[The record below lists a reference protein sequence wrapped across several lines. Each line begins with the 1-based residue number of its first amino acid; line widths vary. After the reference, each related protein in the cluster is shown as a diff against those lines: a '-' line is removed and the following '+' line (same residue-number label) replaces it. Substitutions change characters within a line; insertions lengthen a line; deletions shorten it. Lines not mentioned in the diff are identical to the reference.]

1 MIQFYIHQNTG
12 VTTLERGTVKDV
24 AFFSNAL
31 NEELELLIYIPAN
44 YSPLYEYKILIASD
58 GKDYFQLGGIPRLA
72 DELIDGYLIENT
84 IIVGVPYKNYEDR
97 KRKYTPAGDQFEAYM
112 RFLAHELVP
121 YLDDDFSTTQV
132 GGGRALIGDSMA
144 ATISL
149 MTAIHYPNIF
159 GKAILQ
165 SPYVDELVLQ
175 GVKDAKNVDIL
186 SLYHIIGLQ
195 EDQVSL
201 KDGTVKDLLT
211 PNRELHQLFVQH
223 GIDTFYEEFN
233 GNHTWTYWKPD
244 LKRALIE
251 IFG

>member
-1 MIQFYIHQNTG
+1 M
-12 VTTLERGTVKDV
+12 TTLDKGTVKDV
-24 AFFSNAL
+24 TFFSNAL

-44 YSPLYEYKILIASD
+44 YSPLFEYNILIASD
-58 GKDYFQLGGIPRLA
+58 GRDYFQLGGIPRLA
-72 DELIDGYLIENT
+72 DQLIDDYVIENM
-84 IIVGVPYKNYEDR
+84 IIVGVPYKDYQDR
-97 KRKYTPAGDQFEAYM
+97 KRKYIPTGDQFEAYM

-121 YLDDDFSTTQV
+121 FLDAEFSTSQM

-165 SPYVDELVLQ
+165 SPFVDEHVLQ
-175 GVKDAKNVDIL
+175 AVRQAKNLNPL
-186 SLYHIIGLQ
+186 SLYHIIGLR
-195 EDQVSL
+195 EKEVIL
-201 KDGTVKDLLT
+201 KDKSVKDFLT
-211 PNRELHQLFVQH
+211 PNRELHQLFVSL
-223 GIDTFYEEFN
+223 GVDTFYEEFD

>member
-1 MIQFYIHQNTG
+1 MDK
-12 VTTLERGTVKDV
+12 GTVENI

-44 YSPLYEYKILIASD
+44 YSPLYEYNILIASD

-72 DELIDGYLIENT
+72 DQLIDDFIVENM
-84 IIVGVPYKNYEDR
+84 IIVGVPYKDYQDR
-97 KRKYTPAGDQFEAYM
+97 KRKYIPTGDQFEAYM

-121 YLDDDFSTTQV
+121 YLDAEFSTSHM
-132 GGGRALIGDSMA
+132 GGSRALIGDSMA

-165 SPYVDELVLQ
+165 SPFVDEHVLNA
-175 GVKDAKNVDIL
+175 VRNAKNLDIL
-186 SLYHIIGLQ
+186 SVYHIIGLL
-195 EDQVSL
+195 EKEVIF
-201 KDGTVKDLLT
+201 KDKSVKDFLT
-211 PNRELHQLFVQH
+211 PNRELHQLFLTLGV
-223 GIDTFYEEFN
+223 DTFYEEFD

-244 LKRALIE
+244 LKRALTQ

>member
-1 MIQFYIHQNTG
+1 MTG
-12 VTTLERGTVKDV
+12 VTVLEKGTVKDV

-44 YSPLYEYKILIASD
+44 YSPLYAYNILIASD

-72 DELIDGYLIENT
+72 DQLIDDYIIENM
-84 IIVGVPYKNYEDR
+84 IIVGVPYKDYADR
-97 KRKYTPAGDQFEAYM
+97 KRKYIPTGDQFEAYM

-121 YLDDDFSTTQV
+121 YLDEEFSTAQM

-165 SPYVDELVLQ
+165 SPFIDEHVLNT
-175 GVKDAKNVDIL
+175 VREAKNLDML
-186 SLYHIIGLQ
+186 SLYHIIGLR
-195 EDQVSL
+195 EKEVIL
-201 KDGTVKDLLT
+201 KDKSVKDFLT
-211 PNRELHQLFVQH
+211 PNRTLHQLFLEL
-223 GIDTFYEEFN
+223 GIDTFYEEFD

-244 LKRALIE
+244 LKRALVE

>member
-1 MIQFYIHQNTG
+1 M
-12 VTTLERGTVKDV
+12 EKGTVKDV
-24 AFFSNAL
+24 AFFSKAL

-44 YSPLYEYKILIASD
+44 YSPLYEYNILIASD

-72 DELIDGYLIENT
+72 DELIDGYIIENT
-84 IIVGVPYKNYEDR
+84 IIVGVPYKNYVDR
-97 KRKYTPAGDQFEAYM
+97 KRKYTPTGDQFEAYM

-121 YLDDDFSTTQV
+121 YLDEEYSTAQI

-159 GKAILQ
+159 GKAALQ
-165 SPYVDELVLQ
+165 SPYVDEYVLQ
-175 GVKDAKNVDIL
+175 AVRSANNINFL
-186 SLYHIIGLQ
+186 SVYHIIGLQ
-195 EDQVSL
+195 EDKVTL
-201 KDGTVKDLLT
+201 KDNTVKDFLT
-211 PNRELHQLFVQH
+211 PNRELHQLLINH
-223 GIDTFYEEFN
+223 GIETFYDEFD

>member
-1 MIQFYIHQNTG
+1 M
-12 VTTLERGTVKDV
+12 ERGTVKDIT
-24 AFFSNAL
+24 FFSNAL

-44 YSPLYEYKILIASD
+44 YSPLYEYNILIASD

-72 DELIDGYLIENT
+72 DELIDNYMIENT
-84 IIVGVPYKNYEDR
+84 IIVGVPYKNYADR
-97 KRKYTPAGDQFEAYM
+97 KRKYTPTGDQFEAYM

-121 YLDDDFSTTQV
+121 YLDEEFSTAQV

-159 GKAILQ
+159 GKAVLQ
-165 SPYVDELVLQ
+165 SPYVDKHVLQ
-175 GVKDAKNVDIL
+175 AVHHAKNIDIL

-195 EDQVSL
+195 ENEVVF
-201 KDGTVKDLLT
+201 KDNTVQDFLT
-211 PNRELHQLFVQH
+211 PNRELHELFVER
-223 GIDTFYEEFN
+223 GIKTFYEEFD

-251 IFG
+251 TFG

>member
-1 MIQFYIHQNTG
+1 MTG
-12 VTTLERGTVKDV
+12 VTVLEKGTIKDV

-44 YSPLYEYKILIASD
+44 YSPLYEYNILIASD
-58 GKDYFQLGGIPRLA
+58 GRDYFQLGGIPRLA
-72 DELIDGYLIENT
+72 DQLIDDYIIENM
-84 IIVGVPYKNYEDR
+84 IIVGVPYKDYADR
-97 KRKYTPAGDQFEAYM
+97 KRKYIPTGDQFEAYM

-121 YLDDDFSTTQV
+121 YLDEEFSTAQI

-165 SPYVDELVLQ
+165 SPFVDEHVLTK
-175 GVKDAKNVDIL
+175 VREAKNLDVL
-186 SLYHIIGLQ
+186 SLYHIIGLR
-195 EDQVSL
+195 EKEVIL
-201 KDGTVKDLLT
+201 KDKSVKDFLT
-211 PNRELHQLFVQH
+211 PNRELHQLFLQL
-223 GIDTFYEEFN
+223 GADTFYEEFD
-233 GNHTWTYWKPD
+233 GNHTWTHWKPD
-244 LKRALIE
+244 LKRALVE

>member
-1 MIQFYIHQNTG
+1 MEKGI
-12 VTTLERGTVKDV
+12 VKDV

-44 YSPLYEYKILIASD
+44 YSPLYEYNVLIASD

-72 DELIDGYLIENT
+72 DELIDGYMIDNT

-97 KRKYTPAGDQFEAYM
+97 KRKYTPKGDQFDAYM

-121 YLDDDFSTTQV
+121 YLDEEFSTAQI

-149 MTAIHYPNIF
+149 MTAVHYPNIF

-165 SPYVDELVLQ
+165 SPYVDEHVLQ
-175 GVKDAKNVDIL
+175 AVRSAKNIEIL

-195 EDQVSL
+195 ENEVVL
-201 KDGTVKDLLT
+201 KDNSVKDFLT
-211 PNRELHQLFVQH
+211 PNRELHELFVQL
-223 GIDTFYEEFN
+223 GVETFYEEFD